1 MTTPSSDAVTVKLEN
16 GVAEIDAASWDRCA
30 GNSNPF
36 IEHAFLTALETS
48 GSATAKTGWQPIPII
63 VEAADGSLAG
73 ATPAYAKSH
82 SQGEYVFDHSWADAY
97 TRAGRRYYPKLQI
110 ASPFSPVPGP
120 RLLTNDDGVAAALIQ
135 GAEAVVEKHHLSSA
149 HATFIDERDRVRFE
163 AAGWLIRAGTQFH
176 WANDGYTCFDDFLA
190 ALASRKRKAIRKER
204 AAAQAG
210 LEIVHLRG
218 SEISEAHWDAF
229 WYFYQDTGTRK
240 WGQPYLTRA
249 FFTQI
254 GKTMRDTLLLILAL
268 RDGKPIAGALNFIG
282 GDALYGRY
290 WGCREDVPFLHFEL
304 CYYQAIDAAIARG
317 LSRVEAGAQ
326 GEHKL
331 ARGYV
336 PVTTWSAHYI
346 VDPGFRSAIADFLV
360 RERHSVEREIAFLG
374 EMAPFKRSG

>member
-1 MTTPSSDAVTVKLEN
+1 MTTPPTDAVTVRLEN

-30 GNSNPF
+30 GDSNPF
-36 IEHAFLTALETS
+36 VGHAFLSALETS
-48 GSATAKTGWQPIPII
+48 GSATAKAGWQPIPII
-63 VEAADGSLAG
+63 IEAADGGLAG
-73 ATPAYAKSH
+73 AAPAYAKSH

-97 TRAGRRYYPKLQI
+97 TRAGGRYYPKLQI

-149 HATFIDERDRVRFE
+149 HATFIDERDRTRFE

-176 WANDGYTCFDDFLA
+176 WANDGYACFDDFLA

-229 WYFYQDTGTRK
+229 WYFYQDTGARK

-282 GDALYGRY
+282 DDALYGRY

-304 CYYQAIDAAIARG
+304 CYYQAIDAAIARR
-317 LSRVEAGAQ
+317 LARVEAGAQ

-346 VDPGFRSAIADFLV
+346 ADPGFRSAIADFLV
-360 RERHSVEREIAFLG
+360 RERQAVEREIAFLG